1 LITMEKPMPVIDKK
15 VAYPASIPTTFRRA
29 YTAGFGL
36 RRRIASWGTL
46 VLLLLLSSITVAQ
59 PPAGYYNSA
68 AGLTGYQLKTALYN
82 IIKNH
87 NDQGYSAL
95 WSFYEYGDTLPAAL
109 TNSGTSTD
117 IIWDIYSYNPNG
129 QNPYEYL
136 SGSDQCGTYSG
147 EGSCYNREHTFP
159 QSWFNQASPMKNDV
173 VQVLPTDGYV
183 NGKRSNYPYSEV
195 GSATW
200 TSQNGSKLGTSNA
213 AGFSGTAF
221 EPIDEF
227 KGDVARIYFYM
238 ATRYE
243 NVIAN
248 WQSNAN
254 ADDVLDGTSDH
265 VYDNWFLD
273 LMMQWH
279 EQDPVSQK
287 ELDRNNDIYDYQNNR
302 NPFVDHPEYA
312 ESIWGYDTIKA
323 EPSNHVANF
332 TTTTTT
338 DSAITLTWN
347 DNDGTVAA
355 DYFLLMINTTGTF
368 TAPVDSVPQ
377 TDDTDLSDGEGD
389 ININHGTQTY
399 TWGGLDTA
407 TVYYF
412 TIYPYTNTGSNVN
425 YKTDGTVPTAQ
436 DTTTATGNSGGGGGG
451 NNTDTTYLLLI
462 SEVADPGDNSN
473 ARFVELYNAGT
484 GDIDFSA
491 ETWYLC
497 RQANGSSWGDIL
509 LTGTLKADSTMV
521 IANGTSNFNTAY
533 GFNPDMANGNISG
546 NGNDGYFLYKNGN
559 HTTGTLVDAY
569 GIIDQ
574 NGTGTPWEY
583 QDSKAVRLYTVDSAS
598 STWIAGQW
606 KIDDADVADMTPKWH
621 HKTYDW
627 TGAVSTDWFNINNW
641 QVEGTAP
648 NYYYDAGSYLIIH
661 QTSNSPSVSS
671 ADTVFC
677 TKLKTDTNAVITISS
692 GVFKVSSK

>member
-1 LITMEKPMPVIDKK
+1 LNNFSNFCYETM
-15 VAYPASIPTTFRRA
+15 RRS
-29 YTAGFGL
+29 GL
-36 RRRIASWGTL
+36 FL
-46 VLLLLLSSITVAQ
+46 LLLLLSSFAQAQ
-59 PPAGYYNSA
+59 PPAGYYDPA
-68 AGLTGYQLKTALYN
+68 AGLSGYSLKTALYN

-95 WSFYEYGDTLPAAL
+95 WGFYEYGDSLPAAL

-129 QNPYEYL
+129 LNPYEYL

-195 GSATW
+195 GSTTW

-213 AGFSGTAF
+213 TGFSGTAF

-227 KGDVARIYFYM
+227 KGDLARIYFYM

-265 VYDNWFLD
+265 VYDDWFLD

-312 ESIWGYDTIKA
+312 ESIWGYSSIKA
-323 EPSNHVANF
+323 EPSNHVAGF
-332 TTTTTT
+332 TISSVS
-338 DSAITLTWN
+338 DSSLTLIWN
-347 DNDGTVAA
+347 DNDGSVAA
-355 DYFLLMINTTGTF
+355 DYFLVMINKTGTF
-368 TAPVDSVPQ
+368 TAPVDGIAQSN
-377 TDDTDLSDGEGD
+377 DTDISDGEGRYNV
-389 ININHGTQTY
+389 IHGSQTY
-399 TWGGLDTA
+399 TWLGLDTA
-407 TVYYF
+407 TVYYC
-412 TIYPYTNTGSNVN
+412 TIYPYTNSGTDTD
-425 YKTDGTVPTAQ
+425 YKTDGTIPETH
-436 DTTTATGNSGGGGGG
+436 DTTTATGNTGGGGGSG
-451 NNTDTTYLLLI
+451 TEPLYPLII
-462 SEVADPGDNSN
+462 SEVADPGNNSN
-473 ARFVELYNAGT
+473 ARFVEIYNLSAG
-484 GDIDFSA
+484 DVDFSA

-497 RQANGSSWGDIL
+497 RQANGSSWGSDIL
-509 LTGTLKADSTMV
+509 LTGTLKSDSSMV
-521 IANGTSNFNTAY
+521 VATSSSSFNSAY
-533 GFNPDMANGNISG
+533 GFNPDMSNGTISG
-546 NGNDGYFLYKNGN
+546 NGDDGYFLFKDGG
-559 HTTGTLVDAY
+559 HTSGTLVDAY
-569 GIIDQ
+569 GEIDQ
-574 NGTGTPWEY
+574 DGTGELWEY
-583 QDSKAVRLYTVDSAS
+583 KDSKAVRLYTVDSAS
-598 STWIAGQW
+598 STWIASQW

-641 QVEGTAP
+641 QVNGAAP
-648 NYYYDAGSYLIIH
+648 RYYYDAGSYLIIH
-661 QTSNSPSVSS
+661 QTGNAPSITST
-671 ADTVFC
+671 DTVFC
-677 TKLKTDTNAVITISS
+677 TKLKTDTNAVMTISS
-692 GVFKVSSK
+692 GVLRIGSR

>member
-1 LITMEKPMPVIDKK
+1 
-15 VAYPASIPTTFRRA
+15 
-29 YTAGFGL
+29 
-36 RRRIASWGTL
+36 
-46 VLLLLLSSITVAQ
+46 
-59 PPAGYYNSA
+59 
-68 AGLTGYQLKTALYN
+68 
-82 IIKNH
+82 
-87 NDQGYSAL
+87 
-95 WSFYEYGDTLPAAL
+95 
-109 TNSGTSTD
+109 
-117 IIWDIYSYNPNG
+117 
-129 QNPYEYL
+129 
-136 SGSDQCGTYSG
+136 
-147 EGSCYNREHTFP
+147 
-159 QSWFNQASPMKNDV
+159 MKNDV